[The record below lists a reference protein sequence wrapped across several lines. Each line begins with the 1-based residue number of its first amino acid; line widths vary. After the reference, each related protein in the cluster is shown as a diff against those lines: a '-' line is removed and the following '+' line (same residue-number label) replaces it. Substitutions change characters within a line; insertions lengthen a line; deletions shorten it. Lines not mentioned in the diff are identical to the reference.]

1 MLQMQGHPL
10 HKKFTE
16 AQSTHCTSHNNS
28 EIHQHL
34 THINGQIMET
44 EAKQRK
50 KNKTNRSYEPS
61 GSNRYLW
68 NISSCNKTTN
78 LLLSTSAPIYPLQD
92 NW

>member
-1 MLQMQGHPL
+1 MLFNQKLSKKIRKDTSPSSNIKSTKINPQFLTSMLQMQGHPL

-50 KNKTNRSYEPS
+50 K
-61 GSNRYLW
+61 
-68 NISSCNKTTN
+68 
-78 LLLSTSAPIYPLQD
+78 
-92 NW
+92 

>member
-50 KNKTNRSYEPS
+50 INKTNRSYEPS
-61 GSNRYLW
+61 GSNRYL
-68 NISSCNKTTN
+68 
-78 LLLSTSAPIYPLQD
+78 
-92 NW
+92 

>member
-34 THINGQIMET
+34 THINGQIIET

-50 KNKTNRSYEPS
+50 K
-61 GSNRYLW
+61 
-68 NISSCNKTTN
+68 
-78 LLLSTSAPIYPLQD
+78 
-92 NW
+92 